1 METEEKNKTMM
12 LSYYDLL
19 RDILENGTDGDDRT
33 GTGTRSL
40 FGKQLRFDLSDG
52 FPLLPGK
59 YTPFKLV
66 ATELLWFLSGSTN
79 NEDLRKLNGNNRD
92 TIWEEWSSNGESVRS
107 EKGSIGPLYPE
118 QWREWFNISGD
129 AVKTIDQI
137 ANLIEGIRRNP
148 NSRRHIVSAWNVAD
162 LPDEHKSIQQNL
174 DNNKMGLA
182 PCHYCFQMD
191 VTKGK
196 LSCLVNIRSSD
207 TFLGLPFNIAS
218 YALLTHMIAEV
229 CNLKLGDLIVSIG
242 NAHIYHN
249 HIDQVNE
256 LLSRDLTAFPLPIL
270 HIERTIKSIDDF
282 KLEDFKVINYQS
294 YSSISAPVAI

>member
-1 METEEKNKTMM
+1 MM
-12 LSYYDLL
+12 SPYYDLL
-19 RDILENGTDGDDRT
+19 KDIMENGTDGDDRT

-40 FGKQLRFDLSDG
+40 FGRQLRFDLNDG

-59 YTPFKLV
+59 FTPFKLV

-79 NEDLRKLNGNNRD
+79 NEDLRTLNGNDRD
-92 TIWEEWSSNGESVRS
+92 TIWEEWSSNGESVFS
-107 EKGSIGPLYPE
+107 KKGEIGPLYSE
-118 QWREWFNISGD
+118 QWREWLNVSCG

-162 LPDEHKSIQQNL
+162 LPDENKSIQQNL

-191 VTKGK
+191 VTGDK
-196 LSCLVNIRSSD
+196 LSCMVNIRSSD

-218 YALLTHMIAEV
+218 YALLTHMVAEV
-229 CNLKLGDLIVSIG
+229 CNLGVGDLIVSIG
-242 NAHIYHN
+242 NAHIYSN
-249 HIDQVNE
+249 HFDQVNE
-256 LLSRDLTAFPLPIL
+256 LLSRDLTAFPLPVLEIA
-270 HIERTIKSIDDF
+270 RTVKSIDDF
-282 KLEDFKVINYQS
+282 KLYDFNVINYQS
-294 YSSISAPVAI
+294 YSSILAPVAI